1 MSQITK
7 PDATLQLLIVNMS
20 KFSTPDATPF
30 EIAQFTVARLQ
41 LLTFFNLVWYLHTIL
56 TLPVLYIV
64 YIYIYI
70 TTSLH
75 GSVPCAKRQSR
86 FDRDAIQEFLV
97 ELVDSFT
104 VISPASTKQQLV
116 SSPNRFVT
124 TADKAHVD
132 NRKHPEDSF
141 LLFERS

>member
-56 TLPVLYIV
+56 TLPVIYIV

-70 TTSLH
+70 LQLRYT
-75 GSVPCAKRQSR
+75 VPCLARSG
-86 FDRDAIQEFLV
+86 
-97 ELVDSFT
+97 
-104 VISPASTKQQLV
+104 
-116 SSPNRFVT
+116 
-124 TADKAHVD
+124 
-132 NRKHPEDSF
+132 NRKFRNLIEKGVDGYPAA
-141 LLFERS
+141 

>member
-56 TLPVLYIV
+56 TLPVIYIV
-64 YIYIYI
+64 YIYIYYNFA
-70 TTSLH
+70 T
-75 GSVPCAKRQSR
+75 R
-86 FDRDAIQEFLV
+86 FRALREAAIK
-97 ELVDSFT
+97 SKN
-104 VISPASTKQQLV
+104 P
-116 SSPNRFVT
+116 
-124 TADKAHVD
+124 
-132 NRKHPEDSF
+132 
-141 LLFERS
+141 